1 MATIAS
7 HAAEHERYEVHE
19 VLAGEPALDLGLRF
33 ETPDFGG
40 AVDFAFAYLERRD
53 PGREGAVSA
62 LEIVRVTGSA
72 RETVWTY
79 SHAQSRSV
87 ARDLVRVWGFDPGQC
102 WRSPY
107 RTPPRPTPARN
118 Y

>member
-1 MATIAS
+1 MATTAS
-7 HAAEHERYEVHE
+7 HAAENERYEVHE
-19 VLAGEPALDLGLRF
+19 VLGGEPALDLGIRF
-33 ETPDFGG
+33 EAADFGA

-53 PGREGAVSA
+53 PGREGIVSA
-62 LEIVRVTGSA
+62 LEIVRVTSSG

-79 SHAQSRSV
+79 SHAQSRSS
-87 ARDLVRVWGFDPGQC
+87 AGDLVRVWGFDPGQG

>member
-1 MATIAS
+1 MAETAS
-7 HAAEHERYEVHE
+7 HAAEHDRYEVHE

-33 ETPDFGG
+33 ETPTSVTPSTSPSRSWSAGTRGARASSAPRDRPGRG
-40 AVDFAFAYLERRD
+40 IRARDRLDLQPRAVD
-53 PGREGAVSA
+53 
-62 LEIVRVTGSA
+62 
-72 RETVWTY
+72 
-79 SHAQSRSV
+79 RST
-87 ARDLVRVWGFDPGQC
+87 ARDLVRVWGFDPGQG

>member
-1 MATIAS
+1 MATNGS

-40 AVDFAFAYLERRD
+40 AVDFAFAYLERRE
-53 PGREGAVSA
+53 PGREVAVRA
-62 LEIVRVTGSA
+62 REIVRVAGWA

-79 SHAQSRSV
+79 KHAQFRSV
-87 ARDLVRVWGFDPGQC
+87 ARDLVRVWGFDPGQG

>member
-1 MATIAS
+1 MATTGS

-33 ETPDFGG
+33 ETQDFGG

-72 RETVWTY
+72 RESVWTY
-79 SHAQSRSV
+79 SHAQSRTV
-87 ARDLVRVWGFDPGQC
+87 ARDLVRVWGFDPGQG